1 MGQYYTTIIKIDTE
15 IEDRIIKIDND
26 CFAIWSGLK
35 LMEHSWL
42 GCEWADLL
50 ALQLYKQTCRVAE
63 VGDYADEFPLHSI
76 AHRKQFEECIKTATG
91 LEALMKDG
99 KWVGFD
105 YNNKYLI
112 NLDKE
117 VYIDFNSY
125 IEKCKDKYGDVA
137 SPMNLLTAQGN
148 GRGGGDYHNCY
159 PCFDLVGTWAWDLIC
174 IKDEKP
180 EGFEEFEVV
189 FKEEVEDDNDN
200 V

>member
-26 CFAIWSGLK
+26 CFEHWHGLK

-42 GCEWADLL
+42 GSEWADLL
-50 ALQLYKQTCRVAE
+50 ALQLYNQTCRVAE

-76 AHRKQFEECIKTATG
+76 AHREQFEKRIETATG
-91 LEALMKDG
+91 LETLMKDG
-99 KWVGFD
+99 KWIGFD

-125 IEKCKDKYGDVA
+125 IEKCKDKYEYVV

-189 FKEEVEDDNDN
+189 FKEEVEEDDDN